1 MMPAS
6 DTFIEALPKAE
17 LHVHLEGTLEPGL
30 KIILA
35 RRNGHP
41 LQDMTEDDIRAG
53 YGFHDLPSFL
63 ALYYEGVELLH
74 TEQDFYDLCHAYL
87 KKAASQNVLYS
98 EMFFDPQLHTRRG
111 IAFETVISGLNRA
124 RKDAQRDFG
133 IRSQLVM
140 CFIREMSA
148 QSAEE
153 TFTQAQPHLS
163 DIVGVGLDSDEK
175 GNPPAKFANVF
186 KRARD
191 AGLHVTMHCD
201 IDQENTHEHIRQA
214 LEDLGSERLDHGLNI
229 LEKPDLL
236 RQARER
242 HIPFTVCPFPNMA
255 IRPNSNEKDIR
266 ALLDAGLTITI
277 NSDDPGYMQGV
288 YMTEAMKM
296 ARDGAHLTPDE
307 LLTIS
312 RNAFNA
318 AWIGE
323 EERRTY
329 LDRLDDFARK
339 AGMMASAT

>member
-41 LQDMTEDDIRAG
+41 LQDMTEDDIRAS

-153 TFTQAQPHLS
+153 TFTQAQPYLS

-255 IRPNSNEKDIR
+255 IRPSSNEKDIR

-323 EERRTY
+323 EERQTY

>member
-153 TFTQAQPHLS
+153 TFTQAQPYLS

-318 AWIGE
+318 AWIGK
-323 EERRTY
+323 EERRAY

>member
-41 LQDMTEDDIRAG
+41 LQDATEDDIRAG

-153 TFTQAQPHLS
+153 TFTQALPHLS

-307 LLTIS
+307 LLAIS
-312 RNAFNA
+312 RNAFRA

-323 EERRTY
+323 KERRIY

-339 AGMMASAT
+339 AGMMVPAI

>member
-63 ALYYEGVELLH
+63 AMYYEGVELLH

-153 TFTQAQPHLS
+153 TFTQAQPYLS

>member
-1 MMPAS
+1 MTSAS
-6 DTFIEALPKAE
+6 DTFLEALPKAE
-17 LHVHLEGTLEPGL
+17 LHVHLEGTLEPAL

-41 LQDMTEDDIRAG
+41 LQNMTEDEIRAG
-53 YGFHDLPSFL
+53 YQFHDLPSFL
-63 ALYYEGVELLH
+63 ALYYEGVDLLQ
-74 TEQDFYDLCHAYL
+74 TEQDFHDLCYAYL
-87 KKAASQNVLYS
+87 KKVAAQNVLYT

-111 IAFETVISGLNRA
+111 IAFETVINGITRA
-124 RKDAQRDFG
+124 RKAAEGEFG

-148 QSAEE
+148 ESAEE
-153 TFTQAQPHLS
+153 TFTQALPHLS
-163 DIVGVGLDSDEK
+163 EIVGVGLDSDEK

-186 KRARD
+186 RRARE

-229 LEKPDLL
+229 LEKPELMA
-236 RQARER
+236 QARAR
-242 HIPFTVCPFPNMA
+242 HIPFTVCPFPNMV
-255 IRPNSNEKDIR
+255 IRPGSNEKDIR
-266 ALLDAGLTITI
+266 ALLDAGMTITI
-277 NSDDPGYMQGV
+277 NSDDPGYMHSV
-288 YMTEAMKM
+288 YMTEALKL
-296 ARDGAHLTPDE
+296 ARDGADLTAQE
-307 LLTIS
+307 VVTLS

-329 LDRLDDFARK
+329 LSRLDDFVRQE
-339 AGMMASAT
+339 GLETVS